1 MTTTTPRI
9 LLLGGHGKVSLLM
22 TPKILSRSWNLTS
35 VVRNADHKDD
45 ILAAAE
51 KAPKEGRGQ
60 LDVLVA
66 SIDDVKSE
74 GDAKGILEKVKPDW
88 VIWSA
93 GAGGKGG
100 ASRTYAIDQHACI
113 HFIRASVSTPSI
125 TKFLLV
131 SAMIARAGRAP
142 WWDDESWALVHKTN
156 TETMPDYTKAKIA
169 ADRALVKLAEG
180 RKGWGWIS
188 LRPGALSEDPETGKV
203 SIGKTK
209 AKGKVPR
216 GDVAEVGV
224 RLLEREG
231 VSGWFDLL
239 EGEDEVGTAVEKVLS
254 EGVDTREGED
264 LESVK
269 ESDWA

>member
-1 MTTTTPRI
+1 MSTTTPRI

-35 VVRNADHKDD
+35 MVRNADHKQD
-45 ILAAAE
+45 ILAAAD

-60 LDVLVA
+60 LDVLVE
-66 SIDDVKSE
+66 SIEDVKSE
-74 GDAKGILEKVKPDW
+74 GDAKGILETVKPDW

-100 ASRTYAIDQHACI
+100 STRTYAIDQHACI

-131 SAMIARAGRAP
+131 SALSSRASRAP
-142 WWDDESWALVHKTN
+142 WWDEKSYELVQKIN
-156 TETMPDYTKAKIA
+156 TEVMPHYYKAKVA
-169 ADRALVKLAEG
+169 ADRALVKLGEE

-188 LRPGALSEDPETGKV
+188 LRPGQLSDEEETGKV
-203 SIGKTK
+203 SLGRT
-209 AKGKVPR
+209 AARGAVPR

-239 EGEDEVGTAVEKVLS
+239 GGEEEVGKAVERVLS
-254 EGVDTREGED
+254 EGVDCREGED
-264 LESVK
+264 LDSVK